1 MPSFG
6 FISCGLEDVAA
17 FVFVEK
23 LADVADGFVRTNRL
37 EAGQHPPYPAEMT
50 PRSPFRYF
58 KTSPEYPSCASA
70 FWGPQSVGLDQ
81 GVGGFKELSHD
92 SDNGDLRRFSG
103 GAKVGVLRLEIGVEP
118 HGGQGRHV
126 ECIA

>member
-1 MPSFG
+1 LPSFG

-50 PRSPFRYF
+50 KYSAVASSRPVPRS
-58 KTSPEYPSCASA
+58 SA
-70 FWGPQSVGLDQ
+70 WP
-81 GVGGFKELSHD
+81 
-92 SDNGDLRRFSG
+92 
-103 GAKVGVLRLEIGVEP
+103 
-118 HGGQGRHV
+118 
-126 ECIA
+126 